1 MYVCMYVASG
11 QHCFLAVAGRSMH
24 KLQGKDSYDMNNMSQ
39 CSANLPR
46 SLSYISCQE
55 IQRPCVVSDLALW
68 PPVDKNC
75 ISVWPCSACTCDGV
89 AMHVRACMHGI
100 GRHTWFWFV
109 HRRSMA
115 LFRLHVR
122 VCYWFYYLGPT
133 RDSVACV
140 IFG

>member
-1 MYVCMYVASG
+1 
-11 QHCFLAVAGRSMH
+11 MH

-89 AMHVRACMHGI
+89 AMHVRACMALALAGIHGFGLCI
-100 GRHTWFWFV
+100 GGAWLSLDCTYVCVLLVFTILGLLV
-109 HRRSMA
+109 I
-115 LFRLHVR
+115 RLPVS
-122 VCYWFYYLGPT
+122 YLDRWGIQ
-133 RDSVACV
+133 S
-140 IFG
+140 